1 MIHWG
6 RYYRGTG
13 LERSLPFDEAA
24 AEYRLRIETGEADAK
39 LALEAAEFLLFS
51 GRGTELAELENLLLA
66 PALRSAEIMA
76 LCAYNRSGK
85 SISHGLELLREA
97 NRLFPGNERLQYDFL
112 RLQTLAGGLDELPS
126 DEESEADFEGWD
138 FVAGS
143 IYLLLFLAVNEFISD
158 LPDETA
164 PAVELLLSLA
174 SDSLQERDALLLEAD
189 YAAVQQNPQAEQSV
203 LERALAD
210 FPDDYEV
217 LLSAAR
223 LGLKADAGE
232 GPFSPRTCLEYAE
245 KARLLRPLQPDADR
259 LKGKLYMTV
268 ADDSLA
274 AGKEKEAQEE
284 LQMAVQA
291 FESSHSL
298 DSRERGLPEEFLLA
312 LGALYA
318 ASDDPVQQE
327 GICRRAEILIR
338 ELPEE
343 FTLNPLHLAEIGR
356 SLFENGLEKE
366 GDALIQRA
374 VKIDPEAPEV
384 QHASGTVAFTRG
396 IRSEGKEDQERL
408 LESALGR
415 FTKAYEEE
423 KDPGQKGRYL
433 VTMASVYRE
442 QHDETGE
449 LTVLQQGLEAGLP
462 DEEIYLLLS
471 EIYHRK
477 GSIGRAV
484 QALERG
490 FALLPQSADLGIE
503 TARCYSR
510 DGRFEE
516 AVHTVDTLLRIYPN
530 TPWIWNQMGII
541 NIEWGGTLPDESEEQ
556 SRLFMKAADAYD
568 QARRMDPEEFTY
580 RGNYGDVLRLLGRID
595 EAEGHLKAS
604 LKLNPADIFSLNSLG
619 LLYGER
625 AKEESAKEKQ
635 EEWLMEAERC
645 LQHAS
650 DLDPSNP
657 AFEINLAD
665 LYYDFGYFEDTIDI
679 YQRIIE
685 TVEDAW
691 QYYDIIGLC
700 YYHTG
705 NLQEASRW
713 FSAAMEKEPQ
723 APEVVNSLGLCYF
736 GAGKVSEAIEYFK
749 QASLLDPEN
758 PVYLDN
764 IVMAQY
770 NQKGYATD
778 YGDGPRM

>member
-1 MIHWG
+1 M
-6 RYYRGTG
+6 
-13 LERSLPFDEAA
+13 PFDEAA
-24 AEYRLRIETGEADAK
+24 AEYRLRIMKGEADAE

-51 GRGTELAELENLLLA
+51 GRGNELEELESRLLA
-66 PALRSAEIMA
+66 PELCSADTMA
-76 LCAYNRSGK
+76 LCAYNRSEK
-85 SISHGLELLREA
+85 SIPAGIELIREA
-97 NRLFPGNERLQYDFL
+97 KRRFPRNDRLLNDFL
-112 RLQTLAGGLDELPS
+112 RLQALGGDIEKLLPGEENGAGI
-126 DEESEADFEGWD
+126 ESWD

-143 IYLLLFLAVNEFISD
+143 IYLLLFLTVNEFITD

-164 PAVELLLSLA
+164 PAIELLHSLA
-174 SDSLQERDALLLEAD
+174 SGRLEERDALFLEAD
-189 YAAVQQNPQAEQSV
+189 YAAVQENPQAERAAIK
-203 LERALAD
+203 RALEI

-217 LLSAAR
+217 LFSAAR
-223 LGLKADAGE
+223 LGLKTDFTAE
-232 GPFSPRTCLEYAE
+232 PFSPGSCLEYAE
-245 KARLLRPLQPDADR
+245 RARSLRPLQGDADR
-259 LKGKLYMTV
+259 LKAKLYMTV

-274 AGKEKEAQEE
+274 AGREKEAHQE
-284 LQMAVQA
+284 LLMAVEA
-291 FESSHSL
+291 FEASHRL
-298 DSRERGLPEEFLLA
+298 DSRERRVPEEFLLA
-312 LGALYA
+312 LGTLYT
-318 ASDDPVQQE
+318 ASDDPAEQE
-327 GICRRAEILIR
+327 EICRRADLLIR

-343 FTLNPLHLAEIGR
+343 FYLNPVHLAEIGR

-366 GDALIQRA
+366 GNTLIRRA
-374 VKIDPEAPEV
+374 VQIDPEAPEV

-396 IRSEGKEDQERL
+396 IRSEGQDDQQRL
-408 LESALGR
+408 LASALRR
-415 FTKAYEEE
+415 FTKAYEKE

-442 QHDETGE
+442 QHDDTGE
-449 LTVLQQGLEAGLP
+449 LTVLRQGMETGLP
-462 DEEIYLLLS
+462 DEEIYLLIS

-477 GSIGRAV
+477 GAV
-484 QALERG
+484 ALAVEALERG
-490 FALLPQSADLGIE
+490 FELLPRSADLGIE

-516 AVHTVDTLLRIYPN
+516 AVQTVDTLLRIYPN

-541 NIEWGGTLPDESEEQ
+541 NIEWGGTLPDGSEEQ
-556 SRLFMKAADAYD
+556 TRLFTKAADAYD
-568 QARRMDPEEFTY
+568 QARHMDPKEFTY

-595 EAEGHLKAS
+595 EAEEHLKAS
-604 LKLNPADIFSLNSLG
+604 LKLNSADIFSLNSLG

-625 AKEESAKEKQ
+625 AKKESSKEKQ
-635 EEWLMEAERC
+635 EAWLMEAERC

-657 AFEINLAD
+657 AFEVNLAD

-723 APEVVNSLGLCYF
+723 APEVVNSLGLCCF
-736 GAGKVSEAIEYFK
+736 GAGKVNEAIEYFK

-770 NQKGYATD
+770 NQKGYPTD